1 MNDSKKITDGAL
13 LTALYIILLLIA
25 IFVPFIIIF
34 MLFVLPIPVVVYATR
49 YNWKPTLLMILVIL
63 LLALLIIPVISI
75 PLTILTSI
83 GGLMIGTAIHQK
95 RSAYETWA
103 RGTIGFVVGIL
114 FILLYSQFVLQVNW
128 SQEIDTVIQDSIE
141 MTESIVTQFGME
153 NEMGEQLQFLEQ
165 QMYIFKDLLPA
176 SIAMLSIFL
185 AIICQWLSYKVMNRV
200 ENRRLF
206 FPPFKKLNFPIS
218 IIWIYLIA
226 MILSLLTL
234 DPNSTIYLIVINT
247 FALTSLFI
255 IIQGFSFVFFFA
267 DIKKIHKA
275 LPISIV
281 IISLLIPQIFLVLI
295 RIIGIIDIGFSLKAK
310 LEKEKPSS

>member
-1 MNDSKKITDGAL
+1 MNHSKEITDGAL
-13 LTALYIILLLIA
+13 LTALYIILLLIG
-25 IFVPFIIIF
+25 IFTPFIIII
-34 MLFVLPIPVVVYATR
+34 MLFVLPIPIVVYAAR
-49 YNWKPTLLMILVIL
+49 YSWKPTLLMLFVIL
-63 LLALLIIPVISI
+63 LFSLLIVPIISI
-75 PLTILTSI
+75 PLTVLTSV
-83 GGLMIGTAIHQK
+83 GGLMIGTAIFQK

-114 FILLYSQFVLQVNW
+114 FLFFFSQFILQVNW
-128 SQEIDTVIQDSIE
+128 SQEIDMVIQDSIE
-141 MTESIVTQFGME
+141 MTEAIVTQFGME
-153 NEMGEQLQFLEQ
+153 EEMGDQLQLIEQ
-165 QMYIFKDLLPA
+165 QMYTFKDLLPA

-200 ENRRLF
+200 EKRKLS

-234 DPNSTIYLIVINT
+234 DPNSTIYLVVINT
-247 FALTSLFI
+247 FVLTSLFI
-255 IIQGFSFVFFFA
+255 IIQGFSFIFFFA
-267 DIKKIHKA
+267 DLKKIHKV

-295 RIIGIIDIGFSLKAK
+295 RIIGIIDIGFSLKTK
-310 LEKEKPSS
+310 LENGKPSS